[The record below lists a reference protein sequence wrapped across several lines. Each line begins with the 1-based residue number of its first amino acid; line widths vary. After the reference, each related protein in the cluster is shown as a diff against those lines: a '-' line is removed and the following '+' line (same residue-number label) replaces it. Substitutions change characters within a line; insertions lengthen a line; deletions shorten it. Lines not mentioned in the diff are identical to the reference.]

1 MNFRRKGVQL
11 EEPEINLVPLIDVM
25 LVIIIFLM
33 LTTTYS
39 RFSGVDL
46 NLPSADKEEQMA
58 TGTTNEINISI
69 SATGDVMINRI
80 AVTSGKIDDMAAA
93 LGKAIPTDNAGRSP
107 VVIIS
112 ADAKATHQRVI
123 EVMQAAQ
130 RVGLTQIT
138 FATQNK

>member
-138 FATQNK
+138 FASQNK